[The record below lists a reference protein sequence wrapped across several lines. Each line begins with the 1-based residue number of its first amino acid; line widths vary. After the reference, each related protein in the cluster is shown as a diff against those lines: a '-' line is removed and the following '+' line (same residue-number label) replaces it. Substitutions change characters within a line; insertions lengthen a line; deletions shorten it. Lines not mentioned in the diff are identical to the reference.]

1 MANGI
6 TKNKIIWLVFILLFV
21 ASILMGETKIVNEP
35 IVVTKPQKVNADS
48 TVNVVAQDD
57 IQRLVSDLRKENQAQ
72 DNRIKLLEQK
82 VETLEKN
89 QGG

>member
-1 MANGI
+1 
-6 TKNKIIWLVFILLFV
+6 
-21 ASILMGETKIVNEP
+21 MGETKIVNEP